1 MTRIVVPLIVV
12 GLFAGRLTAQTPA
25 RLNLIDAWQHQQ
37 RHILA
42 AIDSA
47 TPTML
52 DFRPTPGVRT
62 FAEQINHV
70 SDVAAR
76 IVTRAVARRP
86 FPAELFADSASYLH
100 DQAALRRQTDR
111 VFTLVIGLLS
121 SLTDGEL
128 DVSESAFG
136 GAMPRWRWNLTALQ
150 HSAWTLGQ
158 IVPYLRLNGRTPPQ
172 FTPF

>member
-1 MTRIVVPLIVV
+1 MIRPLVS
-12 GLFAGRLTAQTPA
+12 LAFAGIALVGPLPAQS
-25 RLNLIDAWQHQQ
+25 RLNLIEAWRHQH

-47 TPTML
+47 TPAML
-52 DFRPTPGVRT
+52 GFRPTPGVRT

-70 SDVAAR
+70 SEVAAR

-100 DQAALRRQTDR
+100 DRDALRRQTDH
-111 VFTLVIGLLS
+111 VFTLVIDLLAPLS
-121 SLTDGEL
+121 DADL
-128 DVSESAFG
+128 DPSEAAFG
-136 GAMPRWRWNLTALQ
+136 GTMPRWRWNLTALQ